1 MRSVCRD
8 ALVVMEYVLTQTF
21 TFAAE
26 LHVVNHS
33 VGLHYALSHHGVG
46 NLHEACHVGTLDVVD
61 VAVRLCAI
69 LDSLLVNGV
78 HDVVELLVHL
88 SLAPVQTH

>member
-26 LHVVNHS
+26 LHVVNLS
-33 VGLHYALSHHGVG
+33 VGLHYALSHHGVCH
-46 NLHEACHVGTLDVVD
+46 LHKASNIGPFHIISVSIWFL
-61 VAVRLCAI
+61 AI
-69 LDSLLVNGV
+69 LYTLLVYRM
-78 HDVVELLVHL
+78 HDVSQPRVNLI
-88 SLAPVQTH
+88 SRP